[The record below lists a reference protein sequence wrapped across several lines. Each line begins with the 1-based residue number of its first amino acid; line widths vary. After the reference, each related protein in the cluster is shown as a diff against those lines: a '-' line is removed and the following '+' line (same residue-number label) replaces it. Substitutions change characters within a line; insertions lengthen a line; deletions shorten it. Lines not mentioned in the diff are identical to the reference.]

1 MYDDSEVKAI
11 LKRAV
16 EIDATPQ
23 QTSREELLRIA
34 AEVGVSREAVQQAIA
49 EHSRSTP
56 ATPVRAREPLRA
68 LRVLNLAAGGGI
80 LAGLIS
86 NTGFLSQ
93 MPLGLAP
100 FVSLLFTGGLMMI
113 SGGLAF
119 SSRRRSMLGFVRR
132 NSGLWLGAFFGWSIT
147 YALLE
152 TGSVGVFPRLF
163 FAGLT
168 GGVLT
173 TVVGV
178 LFLAAAHSM
187 ANTNRE
193 GSDGDRPTGLLAR
206 VVATLRDTTAQ
217 LKRLVRRGTS
227 HWQRSSVTIRVPG
240 IRNGT
245 QSAFYDVVE
254 GDELA

>member
-16 EIDATPQ
+16 EIDSTPQ

-34 AEVGVSREAVQQAIA
+34 AEVGVSRQAVQQAIA
-49 EHSRSTP
+49 EQSRP
-56 ATPVRAREPLRA
+56 ILATPVPAREPLRA

-86 NTGFLSQ
+86 NTGILSQ

-119 SSRRRSMLGFVRR
+119 SSRRHSMFGFVRR
-132 NSGLWLGAFFGWSIT
+132 NSGLWLGAVFGWSIT

-152 TGSVGVFPRLF
+152 TGSVGIFPRLF

-168 GGVLT
+168 GGLLT
-173 TVVGV
+173 TVIGV
-178 LFLAAAHSM
+178 LFLAAARSS
-187 ANTNRE
+187 ANANRE
-193 GSDGDRPTGLLAR
+193 SSDGDRPNGLLAR
-206 VVATLRDTTAQ
+206 VVATLRDTTA
-217 LKRLVRRGTS
+217 KFWHLVSRGPS
-227 HWQRSSVTIRVPG
+227 SWQRNGVAIRVPG
-240 IRNGT
+240 IRGGT
-245 QSAFYDVVE
+245 RSAF
-254 GDELA
+254 